1 MTCQILLL
9 LVTPIEDAGGAS
21 QLGTP
26 APSADEEFVS
36 WVSTA
41 VSSHI
46 GSVMGIGTV
55 DTINFHLRKIADADL
70 SDVATKPA
78 LVENGLRKL
87 FGRGAQVVIKAVIFA
102 AFRSARLVP
111 DRDFASL
118 EEAMIELFKRR
129 AGPSLPF

>member
-1 MTCQILLL
+1 MASPT
-9 LVTPIEDAGGAS
+9 EDAGGAS

-26 APSADEEFVS
+26 APSVDEEFVS
-36 WVSTA
+36 WVNSA

-46 GSVMGIGTV
+46 GSVMGVATV
-55 DTINFHLRKIADADL
+55 DTINFHLRKISEVEL
-70 SDVATKPA
+70 SDVATKPM

-111 DRDFASL
+111 DRDFVSL

-129 AGPSLPF
+129 AGPSLPL